1 MNIANFSVLLLF
13 LKKKYQGKVPFS
25 FLPFDNCISGILY
38 LQFEEKIYL
47 SEKILLPKRY
57 FCPYY
62 TMVKIPCSVISG
74 SVKISKSLLV
84 TISKVTMKLR
94 NVKI

>member
-1 MNIANFSVLLLF
+1 M
-13 LKKKYQGKVPFS
+13 PFS

-38 LQFEEKIYL
+38 LQFEAKIYL
-47 SEKILLPKRY
+47 DKNIIAKKV
-57 FCPYY
+57 FCPYN

-74 SVKISKSLLV
+74 SVRISKSLLV
-84 TISKVTMKLR
+84 TISKVTMKLH

>member
-1 MNIANFSVLLLF
+1 M
-13 LKKKYQGKVPFS
+13 PFS

-38 LQFEEKIYL
+38 LQFERSYTEL
-47 SEKILLPKRY
+47 KILLRKRY

-62 TMVKIPCSVISG
+62 TLVKIPCSVISG

-84 TISKVTMKLR
+84 TISKVTMKLH

>member
-13 LKKKYQGKVPFS
+13 LKKVPGTGAFS

-47 SEKILLPKRY
+47 STRHVFVKHG
-57 FCPYY
+57 CPRRQQSQN
-62 TMVKIPCSVISG
+62 MA
-74 SVKISKSLLV
+74 KSL
-84 TISKVTMKLR
+84 SPKF
-94 NVKI
+94 